1 MGDIRSICLLPEILC
16 GDSTHSYT
24 VFTVNVDNDSDSDKR
39 CGEPQE
45 HHQRRC
51 RCRWRRWRRCCSH
64 RRNRISGMLLRPEE
78 KTKSHRPGRPS
89 TSKPADDF
97 HLAVKRYHHGI
108 RPLSRCTKHHKRG
121 LSVASGFSASSM
133 VPNFLSKLTRK
144 QMASDYTATVN
155 PALAATNVLPASAR
169 PPTR

>member
-1 MGDIRSICLLPEILC
+1 MGDIRFICLLPEKVY
-16 GDSTHSYT
+16 GDKPLSNA
-24 VFTVNVDNDSDSDKR
+24 VFAVDSDSDSNKR
-39 CGEPQE
+39 CAKPQE
-45 HHQRRC
+45 HHQCRSRC
-51 RCRWRRWRRCCSH
+51 RRCRWRRCSPH
-64 RRNRISGMLLRPEE
+64 RLNRISGMLLRPEE

-97 HLAVKRYHHGI
+97 HLAIKRYHRRI
-108 RPLSRCTKHHKRG
+108 RALSRCTKHHKRG

-133 VPNFLSKLTRK
+133 VPKFLSKLTRK